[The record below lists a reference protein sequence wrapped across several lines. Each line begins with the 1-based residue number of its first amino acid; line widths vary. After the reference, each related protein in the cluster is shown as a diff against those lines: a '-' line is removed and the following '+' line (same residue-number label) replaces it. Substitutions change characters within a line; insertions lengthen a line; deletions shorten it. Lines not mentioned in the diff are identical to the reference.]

1 MRNYTRRSSAN
12 MVAVGINNNTTAV
25 MQGDTV
31 GAYSYINIGCEV
43 YREHVGI
50 IDKAATLYGMTRAQ
64 YMRHV
69 LIPHAAEDVGIKVDM
84 SGYGGS
90 DPITAAAKSKGMTKA
105 QYIEWSSM
113 EMARMM
119 LEKAR
124 DELKNEGKHSHGVES
139 KKPQHPVKD
148 TGAGSG
154 ERKRAS

>member
-12 MVAVGINNNTTAV
+12 NMTTNNNTTAV

-43 YREHVGI
+43 YREHVAV
-50 IDKAATLYGMTRAQ
+50 IDRAANLYGMTRAQ

-69 LIPHAAEDVGIKVDM
+69 LIPHASEDTGIKVDM

-90 DPITAAAKSKGMTKA
+90 DPVQAAAKVKGMTKQ

-124 DELKNEGKHSHGVES
+124 EESRTVES
-139 KKPQHPVKD
+139 KKPQHPAKD
-148 TGAGSG
+148 TGASG
-154 ERKRAS
+154 ERRKAG

>member
-1 MRNYTRRSSAN
+1 
-12 MVAVGINNNTTAV
+12 
-25 MQGDTV
+25 
-31 GAYSYINIGCEV
+31 
-43 YREHVGI
+43 
-50 IDKAATLYGMTRAQ
+50 MTRAQ

-69 LIPHAAEDVGIKVDM
+69 LIPHAAEDVGVKVDM

-90 DPITAAAKSKGMTKA
+90 DPITAAAKVKGMTKA

-124 DELKNEGKHSHGVES
+124 EEM

-148 TGAGSG
+148 TGASG
-154 ERKRAS
+154 ERRKAG